1 MKSTTIELWVI
12 VDAGGDF
19 GFGRSGEE
27 AAEHYE
33 ENIGG
38 FPGASRLVKVT
49 LNVPLPVVTELTGD
63 VPADMGGKVK
73 LEVA

>member
-1 MKSTTIELWVI
+1 MKSATIELWVL

-49 LNVPLPVVTELTGD
+49 LNVPLPVVVELTGD
-63 VPADMGGKVK
+63 VPA
-73 LEVA
+73 EASVAVALAMA